1 MEKKSLTRITWG
13 IGAASVL
20 TLGLVVAMPQIGA
33 SQDATQTQSE
43 QGGQNAQGPKGQ
55 RERGARPGGGPRE
68 GGAALRGISGDLTDA
83 QREQITSIQQRH
95 AEQMKPLAERAR
107 SAREA
112 VNAAA
117 MSGNMANL
125 QQLSSEVGK
134 AETELTLAQAQ
145 EQAEIY
151 KVLTP
156 EQKEKLAAAR
166 KQRSGGQRAETQQ
179 RRPQ

>member
-1 MEKKSLTRITWG
+1 MEKKALTRITWG

-20 TLGLVVAMPQIGA
+20 TLGLVVAMPQIDA
-33 SQDATQTQSE
+33 SQDATQTPSE
-43 QGGQNAQGPKGQ
+43 QRGQNAQGQKGQ

-68 GGAALRGISGDLTDA
+68 GGAALRGISDLTDA
-83 QREQITSIQQRH
+83 QREQITAIQQRH
-95 AEQMKPLAERAR
+95 AEQLKPLAERSR
-107 SAREA
+107 TAREA

-145 EQAEIY
+145 EQAEIF

-156 EQKEKLAAAR
+156 EQKDKLAASR
-166 KQRSGGQRAETQQ
+166 KQRSGGQRAEAQQ